1 MTIKIAAWNIRG
13 MSTTSKQDEIKM
25 LINENDLSM
34 CVVVETQLNKK
45 VVTKVCDRIFRRWS
59 WLSNTTD
66 SNKGCR
72 IVVG

>member
-1 MTIKIAAWNIRG
+1 MTIKIVAWNIRG

-34 CVVVETQLNKK
+34 CVVVETQFNKK

-59 WLSNTTD
+59 LLSNTTD